1 MKIEKKVSLS
11 TTAALCGLAA
21 VTGAICCYAALEWST
36 PEIRMKLRLI
46 DKLVNERYVGEI
58 DGKKVADYAAI
69 GYLASIDDPWS
80 AYIPAED
87 YESYHLNNE
96 GMNCGIGVTIITRS
110 DSIRVR
116 SVYDDS
122 PAQKAGIERGDYI
135 LGAEDL
141 TVEKDGADAVIN
153 AIHGAEGT
161 TVRVSIQKAGTN
173 IVEEHTMTRELHT
186 QKIAWSEMKEN
197 NVGYLRLEN
206 FHAGAAEQ
214 FQTAFDQLVQD
225 GVQALVIDVRH
236 NGGGRVQE
244 MKDILDPLL
253 PEGTIMTLTT
263 KDGENTVFSSD
274 ANQTDLPVVV
284 LIDSQSI
291 SAAEFFAAALQEY
304 NRATL
309 VGTHTTGKG
318 RAQQTFLLPDGSAVN
333 LSVEQ
338 YYTPKGNNLAGVGIA
353 PDVEVPLSQEQSAD
367 FYFLGEEDPQLQKAL
382 ELARNAIITAK

>member
-36 PEIRMKLRLI
+36 PEVRMKLRLI
-46 DKLVNERYVGEI
+46 DQLVNERYVGEL
-58 DGKKVADYAAI
+58 DDKTVADYAAI
-69 GYLASIDDPWS
+69 GYLAGIDDPWS
-80 AYIPAED
+80 AYISAKD
-87 YESYHLNNE
+87 YESYQLNNE

-110 DSIRVR
+110 DNNSIRVR
-116 SVYDDS
+116 SVYDNS
-122 PAQKAGIERGDYI
+122 PAQKAGIEKGDYI
-135 LGAEDL
+135 IGAQDL
-141 TVEKDGADAVIN
+141 TVEEDGAAAVID

-161 TVRVSIQKAGTN
+161 TVSVFIQKDGTDT
-173 IVEEHTMTRELHT
+173 VKECTMTREIQT
-186 QKIAWSEMKEN
+186 QKIAWGEVKEN
-197 NVGYLRLEN
+197 NVGYLRIEN

-214 FQTAFDQLVQD
+214 FQAAFDQLVQE

-244 MKDILDPLL
+244 MSDILDPLL
-253 PEGTIMTLTT
+253 PEGIIMTLTT
-263 KDGENTVFSSD
+263 KDGKNTVFSSD
-274 ANQTDLPVVV
+274 ANQTDLPIVV

-304 NRATL
+304 DRATL

-318 RAQQTFLLPDGSAVN
+318 RAQQTFRLPDGSAVN

-353 PDVEVPLSQEQSAD
+353 PDVEVTLSQEQSAD
-367 FYFLGEEDPQLQKAL
+367 FYFLGDEDPQLQKAL
-382 ELARNAIITAK
+382 ELARAAK